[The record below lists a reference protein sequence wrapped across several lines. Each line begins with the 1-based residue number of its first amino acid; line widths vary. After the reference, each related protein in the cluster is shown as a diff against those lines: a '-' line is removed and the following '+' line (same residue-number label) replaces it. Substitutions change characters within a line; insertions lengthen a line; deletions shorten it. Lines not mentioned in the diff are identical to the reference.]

1 MGRGRKDSK
10 RAVEEESLTLLDG
23 ESIMRVVDL
32 RGSNIIEVTLFFAIF
47 NDKLLFI
54 LLDRCTNNV

>member
-10 RAVEEESLTLLDG
+10 RAVEEESLTLVDG

-32 RGSNIIEVTLFFAIF
+32 RGSNIIEVTLFFANI
-47 NDKLLFI
+47 
-54 LLDRCTNNV
+54 